1 MAKSSCQL
9 VLNFILTK
17 KVVLSNIW
25 HVVSKY
31 DIKNKQKS
39 LFVFCPC
46 LNQCALVIISFSAY
60 HPLFFSVFMVTFSS
74 GSGVHFFDVISASR
88 LISIYW
94 LLAIGC
100 PRSWL
105 DCTL

>member
-31 DIKNKQKS
+31 DIKNTS
-39 LFVFCPC
+39 RH
-46 LNQCALVIISFSAY
+46 FSYYA
-60 HPLFFSVFMVTFSS
+60 H
-74 GSGVHFFDVISASR
+74 A
-88 LISIYW
+88 
-94 LLAIGC
+94 
-100 PRSWL
+100 
-105 DCTL
+105 